1 MHVVRLD
8 RSCWFE
14 LECCMVDRDREV
26 LGDTALQRLCDFGC
40 VAVVEATCL
49 HDNVGSQYGQP
60 SSNLCDVQVMNVDNM
75 ILIQQVLSHIV
86 EVDAARY

>member
-1 MHVVRLD
+1 
-8 RSCWFE
+8 
-14 LECCMVDRDREV
+14 MVDRDREV

-49 HDNVGSQYGQP
+49 YDNVGSQDGQP
-60 SSNLCDVQVMNVDNM
+60 SSNLRDVQVMNVDDM
-75 ILIQQVLSHIV
+75 IFIQQVLSHIV